1 MRMDLSSKWDNSISD
16 PKGQVSGVYW
26 FYSMGMGI
34 KSMVEDRVASF
45 DEDDFTPFLIFDHL
59 EEEDI
64 IFHDQHHGV
73 VIDAE

>member
-1 MRMDLSSKWDNSISD
+1 
-16 PKGQVSGVYW
+16 
-26 FYSMGMGI
+26 
-34 KSMVEDRVASF
+34 MVEDRVASF